1 MNIAAII
8 AEYNP
13 FHTGHGYH
21 IQKTREISGADAVIC
36 IMSSSFVQR
45 GQPACLD
52 KFTRTRLALE
62 GGADMVLELPTLYT
76 LQSAEFFARGAV
88 RLIGACNMV
97 THLSFGVEQPVNDVS
112 LSDHCRVRA
121 RLDAGEPYSKALG
134 SDLGPNSLLGAEYI
148 RAIRELAPK
157 IDTVQVLRSGA
168 GHDSMLDSHNISAT
182 NVRARILRGEDVSG
196 YTAAG
201 KEGFIDGEQMFIPLL
216 CKLREMSTQ
225 ELGEISQVSEGLEY
239 VIKQAARDAESLDHL
254 IKKCKSK
261 RYTYSRL
268 ARIMCCAFLG
278 ITQSMTDSANA
289 GYPFIRVLGVRREKK
304 ELLSMLARNASLP
317 VCVNTADF
325 LAGAQGDAAEALK
338 KECIITDL
346 RAAIAGRAGATDF
359 TNGIIFV

>member
-21 IQKTREISGADAVIC
+21 IQKTREICGADAVIC

-62 GGADMVLELPTLYT
+62 GGADMVLELPSLYT

-88 RLIGACNMV
+88 RLIGACNV
-97 THLSFGVEQPVNDVS
+97 VSHLSFGVEQTVGDVS
-112 LSDHCRVRA
+112 LARGEQMRA
-121 RLDAGEPYSKALG
+121 LLDAGEPYSKALG
-134 SDLGPNSLLGAEYI
+134 SELGPNSLLGAEYI

-168 GHDSMLDSHNISAT
+168 GHDSMAESHNISAS
-182 NVRARILRGEDVSG
+182 NVRARILRGEDVSD

-201 KEGFIDGEQMFIPLL
+201 NEGFIDGEKMLIPLL
-216 CKLREMSTQ
+216 CKLREMSP
-225 ELGEISQVSEGLEY
+225 EDIRGISQVSEGLEY
-239 VIKQAARDAESLDHL
+239 VIKEAAVDAGSLDEL

-278 ITQSMTDSANA
+278 ITREMTDKANA
-289 GYPFIRVLGVRREKK
+289 GYPFIRVLGVRKDKK
-304 ELLSMLARNASLP
+304 ELLSLLARNASLP
-317 VCVNTADF
+317 TCINTADF
-325 LAGAQGDAAEALK
+325 LAGANADAADALK

-346 RAAIAGRAGATDF
+346 RAALAGKRAATDF